1 MIKTHS
7 YEDRQSLLETGWE
20 NTKNKIIITIIII
33 KTERDRRRGWVGQR
47 RAEMSGVDGGAVG
60 VRGGVCVL
68 VCVSVCCVL
77 SGDVYVCIH
86 VAEVR
91 RN

>member
-7 YEDRQSLLETGWE
+7 YEDRQSLLETGGE
-20 NTKNKIIITIIII
+20 YKKQNNNNYNKNRKRQTG
-33 KTERDRRRGWVGQR
+33 GWVGQR
-47 RAEMSGVDGGAVG
+47 RAEMLGVDGGAVG
-60 VRGGVCVL
+60 VRGGVCW
-68 VCVSVCCVL
+68 CVSL
-77 SGDVYVCIH
+77 YVVFCLEMCMCIH

>member
-7 YEDRQSLLETGWE
+7 YEDRQSLLETGGRIQKQ
-20 NTKNKIIITIIII
+20 NNNNYN

-60 VRGGVCVL
+60 VRGGVCW
-68 VCVSVCCVL
+68 CVSL
-77 SGDVYVCIH
+77 YVVFCLEMCMCIH